1 MMTTSIFDMYGV
13 SSLTKIINQHLASLW
28 RVVKSV
34 FLGSL
39 LVLSGCSLVVPGYN
53 NAPNLLMFLW
63 INPHVDLNADQ
74 EKQTLADLKT
84 VLEWHRQQQLPLYA
98 DWLKSMQKLAAEDV
112 TADQVCHLAQS
123 ITDSLDP
130 LIDQFEE
137 PLTRLSL
144 TLTTAQLQ
152 TLKKKYQQDLKDY
165 RKEWKLDASAED
177 QLDVQVDKG
186 QANAE
191 RFYGRLSPSQKKLL
205 RQLAQNSGYEAER
218 TFAER
223 ERQQRESLAMH
234 TRIVQSRPTP
244 EEARIWVRQW
254 LQSSLHS
261 ADPEY
266 AAYLKKRK
274 RLNCEASAQLHNITT
289 TEQRTRAV
297 KVLKGY
303 EEDVRALMRS
313 KP

>member
-1 MMTTSIFDMYGV
+1 MFDMYWV
-13 SSLTKIINQHLASLW
+13 SSVTKIIIQHLVGLRRA
-28 RVVKSV
+28 VKLV
-34 FLGSL
+34 FLGHL

-63 INPHVDLNADQ
+63 INPHVNLNSAQ
-74 EKQTLADLKT
+74 EKQTIADLQT

-98 DWLKSMQKLAAEDV
+98 DWLKTMQKLVAEDIS
-112 TADQVCHLAQS
+112 AEQVCSLAQS

-130 LIDQFEE
+130 LVDQFEE

-165 RKEWKLDASAED
+165 RKDWKLDASAEA
-177 QLDVQVDKG
+177 QLDVQTDKG
-186 QANAE
+186 QSNAE
-191 RFYGRLSPSQKKLL
+191 RLYGRLSSPQKKLL
-205 RQLAQNSGYEAER
+205 RQLAQNSGFEAER

-234 TRIVQSRPTP
+234 TRIVQNQPTP
-244 EEARIWVRQW
+244 EEARAWVRQW
-254 LQSSLHS
+254 LQSSLHT

-274 RLNCEASAQLHNITT
+274 RLNCEASAQFHNMTT
-289 TEQRTRAV
+289 PEQRTRAV
-297 KVLKGY
+297 KTLKGY

-313 KP
+313 KT

>member
-1 MMTTSIFDMYGV
+1 
-13 SSLTKIINQHLASLW
+13 
-28 RVVKSV
+28 
-34 FLGSL
+34 
-39 LVLSGCSLVVPGYN
+39 
-53 NAPNLLMFLW
+53 MFLW
-63 INPHVDLNADQ
+63 INPHVDLNAAQ

-98 DWLKSMQKLAAEDV
+98 DWLKTMQKLVAEDIS
-112 TADQVCHLAQS
+112 AEQVCSLAQS

-130 LIDQFEE
+130 LVDQFEE

-165 RKEWKLDASAED
+165 RKDWKLDASAEA
-177 QLDVQVDKG
+177 QLDVQTDKG
-186 QANAE
+186 QSNAE
-191 RFYGRLSPSQKKLL
+191 RLYGRLSSPQKKLL
-205 RQLAQNSGYEAER
+205 RQLAQNSGFEAER

-234 TRIVQSRPTP
+234 TRIVQNQPTP
-244 EEARIWVRQW
+244 EEARAWVRQW
-254 LQSSLHS
+254 LQSSLHT

-274 RLNCEASAQLHNITT
+274 RLNCEASAQFHNITT
-289 TEQRTRAV
+289 PEQRTRAV
-297 KVLKGY
+297 KTLKGY

-313 KP
+313 KT